1 LIHREWIMLML
12 GESVLSLLI
21 VEVSEQGD
29 YYKSF
34 FSGIVSITLLEFL
47 HFQSQPNHPED
58 HAMRRNRHAGFAF
71 ANLMTVYS
79 AALVVLGT
87 SYKMILYEYVYEE
100 SGIRRR
106 SLFPMASRWLASDGD
121 ASGLD
126 PEERRQRIAHFFC
139 FSMALV
145 FLCSDVMILVH
156 RGLEDN
162 LGRCRFTHTGSR
174 RVISLVLVMLR
185 VGLIVFIATLSQYCT
200 EPVSIAFIG
209 LLAIM
214 SQVGLRF
221 VGSAIFESES
231 EHPSPDFD
239 VSDSSEE
246 ASSKWPNV
254 TQPRVHHDHAEKSVE
269 H

>member
-1 LIHREWIMLML
+1 MLML

-21 VEVSEQGD
+21 VEVSGQAD

-34 FSGIVSITLLEFL
+34 FSGIVSITLLQFL
-47 HFQSQPNHPED
+47 HFRSQPHHPDD
-58 HAMRRNRHAGFAF
+58 HAMRRSRKAGFAF
-71 ANLMTVYS
+71 SNLMTVYS

-106 SLFPMASRWLASDGD
+106 SLFPMASRWLASGGD
-121 ASGLD
+121 TSGLD

-145 FLCSDVMILVH
+145 FLCSDTMILVH
-156 RGLEDN
+156 RGIEDN
-162 LGRCRFTHTGSR
+162 LGRCRFTHTGSLK
-174 RVISLVLVMLR
+174 VISLILVLLR

-221 VGSAIFESES
+221 VGSSIFESKSEH
-231 EHPSPDFD
+231 EHPSPELDASD
-239 VSDSSEE
+239 YDSSEE
-246 ASSKWPNV
+246 ASLKWPNV
-254 TQPRVHHDHAEKSVE
+254 TQARVHHEHAEKSVE